1 MNVAGLT
8 RVRWLLG
15 TLLIGAAA
23 LFALGVA
30 GEGDVHHDTVA
41 LADAGEHNAATEPS
55 GQAEAN
61 ESTGHEETTE
71 STGNPEAAGAPEPAG
86 HDESG
91 EASASGE
98 EILGVNLE
106 STPLVVLA
114 VIVSIALAAATWRSD
129 RKLVLLVTALFAA
142 MFAALDV
149 AELSHQIKESAATI
163 AVIAGVIAV
172 MHAAAA
178 LLAEQ
183 RRSAMP

>member
-1 MNVAGLT
+1 M
-8 RVRWLLG
+8 
-15 TLLIGAAA
+15 
-23 LFALGVA
+23 
-30 GEGDVHHDTVA
+30 
-41 LADAGEHNAATEPS
+41 
-55 GQAEAN
+55 
-61 ESTGHEETTE
+61 
-71 STGNPEAAGAPEPAG
+71 
-86 HDESG
+86 
-91 EASASGE
+91 
-98 EILGVNLE
+98 
-106 STPLVVLA
+106 LA